1 MAENK
6 MKEVAKLL
14 GVEVGVPFNIKVDR
28 YNPFIFNND
37 GLFDCEDCSRAELL
51 ISLLNGTYEIE
62 KPILDDVEKRYL
74 EGVLRPFKDKVNFI
88 EKQNNNIGYYIV
100 IDLEEDTFYL
110 PYFEKD
116 TMYKGMELKKEYTL
130 QELGLFED
138 EKRCE
143 R

>member
-6 MKEVAKLL
+6 MREVAKIL
-14 GVEVGVPFNIKVDR
+14 GVEMGEYFNIKGAG
-28 YNPFIFNND
+28 YNPYTLGES
-37 GLFDCEDCSRAELL
+37 GLCNKYNACVWSYLL
-51 ISLLNGTYEIE
+51 GLLTGEYEIE
-62 KPILDDVEKRYL
+62 QPILDKVEKRYL

-130 QELGLFED
+130 QELGLFQD
-138 EKRCE
+138 D
-143 R
+143 

>member
-62 KPILDDVEKRYL
+62 QPILDKVEKRYL
-74 EGVLRPFKDKVNFI
+74 EGVLRPFKDRVIYIKKNQNKYGQWIFVDF
-88 EKQNNNIGYYIV
+88 EKDN
-100 IDLEEDTFYL
+100 FYL
-110 PYFEKD
+110 PYFQED
-116 TMYKGMELKKEYTL
+116 TMYKGMELDKEYSL
-130 QELGLFED
+130 EELGLFED
-138 EKRCE
+138 D
-143 R
+143 